1 MRVMVLGG
9 RDKIGGNSI
18 FLSSDYGILLLDAGY
33 RIGADHP
40 LPIYANIM
48 RWHNFPELNGVIIS
62 HMHLDHYGSL
72 PHLFDKGV
80 RTPIYMSNR
89 SLELFKFV
97 QKKPY
102 IRAGLPAEYGNFI
115 QGKFDQIGA
124 VIKGLATYQPFKCRD
139 MTVTFLANSHMVGAV
154 TTLIETPEHRVLYTG
169 DLGRNDLDHYRDLR
183 DIDLL
188 IFDGSA
194 LFREETYPWDTRENL
209 LRDIIVLSL
218 EEGRSPVF
226 PINTMGDQQ
235 AVLEELD
242 RIAFLERRTFDIVL
256 HGPSKKV
263 QDLIGTSYENLN
275 LTSRDRLL
283 SGEIG
288 MAPSPTGGGHVTRF
302 TKGKNSTP
310 IYTLSSN
317 SRRIKGDVISL
328 LSALK
333 LGKEGLAEKIM
344 EGCAFHIPFEY
355 HASHDQ
361 IIELITELNP
371 RVAVPMR
378 YYDSNHQ
385 RKHLA
390 KYLLLKGYYGDIIFP
405 EIGEEIKL

>member
-1 MRVMVLGG
+1 MLGG

-18 FLSSDYGILLLDAGY
+18 FLSSDYGKILLDAGY

-48 RWHNFPELNGVIIS
+48 RWHDYRELNGVIIS

-80 RTPIYMSNR
+80 RAPIYMSNR
-89 SLELFKFV
+89 SLELYRFV

-102 IRAGLPAEYGNFI
+102 IQAGLPTEYVNFI
-115 QGKFDQIGA
+115 QGKFDQIGTA
-124 VIKGLATYQPFKCRD
+124 VKGLATYQLFKCRD

-154 TTLIETPEHRVLYTG
+154 TKLIETPDHRVLYTG

-194 LFREETYPWDTRENL
+194 LFREESIPWDTRENL
-209 LRDIIVLSL
+209 LREIVVLSL

-242 RIAFLERRTFDIVL
+242 RVAFLERRTFDIVL
-256 HGPSKKV
+256 YGPSKKV
-263 QDLIGTSYENLN
+263 QDLIGTSFENLN
-275 LTSRDRLL
+275 LISRDHLL

-302 TKGKNSTP
+302 TKGKNSTS

-317 SRRIKGDVISL
+317 SRRLNGDVISP
-328 LSALK
+328 LSAVK
-333 LGKEGLAEKIM
+333 LGKEGLTEKIKK
-344 EGCAFHIPFEY
+344 GHAFHIPFEY

-361 IIELITELNP
+361 VIELITEINP

-378 YYDSNHQ
+378 YYDSMYQ
-385 RKHLA
+385 REHLVM
-390 KYLLLKGYYGDIIFP
+390 YLNLNGYHGYIIFP
-405 EIGEEIKL
+405 KIGEEIKL